1 MHYRNLS
8 VLALSS
14 MIATSGVA
22 IVVLTAG
29 IIGADLAPSLE
40 WATLPASLMI
50 VGVALMSIPAAM
62 IMQRIGRRNGFMLSA
77 VVAGLSALLAAY
89 AIVLGSFALFC
100 LAVLLIGT
108 NSAFTQQYRFAA
120 AESVEPRFAARAVSF
135 LLLSS
140 VVAGFLGPEIARRTK
155 DLLPV
160 AYSGSFVA
168 LAVLYALVIVI
179 LLFMREVRPLE
190 TASEAGARQEQRPLR
205 QIISQPNYA
214 AAVLA
219 GTVAYGVM
227 SFIMTATPVHMH
239 NQAGFTLGATALVIE
254 SHIIAMFLP
263 SLFTGF
269 LLERFGDLRVM
280 LAGIAAMLGTILL
293 GLVSNDL
300 LEYWAALVLLG
311 VGWNFLFVGATM
323 RLTGAYRPAER
334 FKAQG
339 FNDFAIF
346 SVQALLS
353 LSAGVVLFRTDW
365 GTLNMLMLPL
375 LALVLTAVVLTRKGK
390 TGEGLAA
397 AD

>member
-1 MHYRNLS
+1 VNYRNLS

-14 MIATSGVA
+14 LLATSGVS
-22 IVVLTAG
+22 IVVLTSG

-40 WATLPASLMI
+40 LATLPASLMI
-50 VGVALMSIPAAM
+50 VGLALMTIPASM
-62 IMQRIGRRNGFMLSA
+62 LMQRIGRRKGFLLSA
-77 VVAGLSALLAAY
+77 VIAGLSALLAAY
-89 AIVLGSFALFC
+89 AIALGSFSLFC

-120 AESVEPRFAARAVSF
+120 AESVEPHFAGRAVSF
-135 LLLSS
+135 LLLSG

-160 AYSGSFVA
+160 AYTGSFVA
-168 LAVLYALVIVI
+168 LALLYALVILI
-179 LLFMREVRPLE
+179 LLFMREVR
-190 TASEAGARQEQRPLR
+190 SIQAGAEAVSVQEARPLR
-205 QIISQPNYA
+205 QIVRQPNYVG
-214 AAVLA
+214 AVLA

-269 LLERFGDLRVM
+269 LLERLGELRVM
-280 LAGIAAMLGTILL
+280 LMGIAAMLGTVLL
-293 GLVSNDL
+293 GLVSRDL
-300 LEYWAALVLLG
+300 LDYWAALVLLG
-311 VGWNFLFVGATM
+311 VGWNFLFVGATLK
-323 RLTGAYRPAER
+323 LTQSYRPSER

-339 FNDFAIF
+339 FNDFSIF

-353 LSAGVVLFRTDW
+353 LSAGVALFRTSW
-365 GTLNMLMLPL
+365 GTLNLMMLPL
-375 LALVLTAVVLTRKGK
+375 LALVLTAIVLTRKGK
-390 TGEGLAA
+390 TSQELAA
-397 AD
+397 VD

>member
-1 MHYRNLS
+1 MNYRNLS

-14 MIATSGVA
+14 MLATSGVA

-50 VGVALMSIPAAM
+50 VGLALMTIPAAM
-62 IMQRIGRRNGFMLSA
+62 IMKRIGRRKGFMISA

-89 AIVLGSFALFC
+89 AIALGSFAIFC
-100 LAVLLIGT
+100 LAVMLIGT
-108 NSAFTQQYRFAA
+108 NSAFAQQYRFAA
-120 AESVEPRFAARAVSF
+120 AESVEPRFAGRAVSF
-135 LLLSS
+135 LLLSG
-140 VVAGFLGPEIARRTK
+140 VVAGFLGPEIARRTAN
-155 DLLPV
+155 LLPV

-168 LAVLYALVIVI
+168 LALLYALVLVV
-179 LLFMREVRPLE
+179 LLFMREVRPVE
-190 TASEAGARQEQRPLR
+190 SQAGAGSGQEERPLR
-205 QIISQPNYA
+205 QIISQPNYF

-269 LLERFGDLRVM
+269 LLERFGGLRVM
-280 LAGIAAMLGTILL
+280 LVGIAAMLGTVLL
-293 GLVSNDL
+293 GLVSSEL

-311 VGWNFLFVGATM
+311 VGWNFLFVGATVK
-323 RLTGAYRPAER
+323 LTGTYRPAER

-339 FNDFAIF
+339 FNDFSIF

-353 LSAGVVLFRTDW
+353 LSAGVVLFRTSW
-365 GTLNMLMLPL
+365 GMLNMMMLPL

-397 AD
+397 AE

>member
-1 MHYRNLS
+1 MSYRNLS
-8 VLALSS
+8 VLALGTLLS
-14 MIATSGVA
+14 ISGASIVA
-22 IVVLTAG
+22 LTAG
-29 IIGADLAPSLE
+29 IIGAQLAPSLT
-40 WATLPASLMI
+40 WATLPASLMV
-50 VGVALMSIPAAM
+50 VGLALMTIPAAL
-62 IMQRIGRRNGFMLSA
+62 IMKRIGRRKGFILSA
-77 VVAGLSALLAAY
+77 VLAGLSALLAAY
-89 AIVLGSFALFC
+89 AIALGSFALFC

-108 NSAFTQQYRFAA
+108 NSAFSQQYRFAA
-120 AESVEPRFAARAVSF
+120 AESVETRFAGRAVSF
-135 LLLSS
+135 LLLSG
-140 VVAGFLGPEIARRTK
+140 VVAGFVGPEIAKQTK

-160 AYSGSFVA
+160 AYSGSYVA
-168 LAVLYALVIVI
+168 LAVLYALVIGI
-179 LLFMREVRPLE
+179 LLFMRDVEPHPAG
-190 TASEAGARQEQRPLR
+190 TEAVALHEERSLSKIIVQR
-205 QIISQPNYA
+205 NYL

-263 SLFTGF
+263 SLFTGY

-280 LAGIAAMLGTILL
+280 LAGIAAMLGTVLL
-293 GLVSNDL
+293 GLISSDL

-311 VGWNFLFVGATM
+311 VGWNFLFVGATVK
-323 RLTGAYRPAER
+323 LTGTYRQSER

-339 FNDFAIF
+339 FNDFSIF

-375 LALVLTAVVLTRKGK
+375 LALVLTAVVLTRKENVKEELGI
-390 TGEGLAA
+390 

>member
-1 MHYRNLS
+1 MNYRNLS
-8 VLALSS
+8 VLALSTLLS
-14 MIATSGVA
+14 ISGASIVA
-22 IVVLTAG
+22 LTAG
-29 IIGADLAPSLE
+29 IIGAELAPALT
-40 WATLPASLMI
+40 WATLPA
-50 VGVALMSIPAAM
+50 ALMVVGLALMTIPAAM
-62 IMQRIGRRNGFMLSA
+62 IMKRIGRRKGFILSA
-77 VVAGLSALLAAY
+77 VLAGLSALLAAY
-89 AIVLGSFALFC
+89 AISLGSFALFC

-120 AESVEPRFAARAVSF
+120 AESVETRFAGRAVSF
-135 LLLSS
+135 LLLSG
-140 VVAGFLGPEIARRTK
+140 VVAGFIGPEIAKRTK

-168 LAVLYALVIVI
+168 LAVLYALVIAI
-179 LLFMREVRPLE
+179 LVFMRDAEPHPTGTE
-190 TASEAGARQEQRPLR
+190 TLAQQEERSLSKIVVQR
-205 QIISQPNYA
+205 NYL

-239 NQAGFTLGATALVIE
+239 NQAGFPLGATALVIE

-269 LLERFGDLRVM
+269 LLERLGELRVM
-280 LAGIAAMLGTILL
+280 LIGIAAMLGTVLL
-293 GLVSNDL
+293 GLVSSAL

-311 VGWNFLFVGATM
+311 VGWNFLFVGATVK
-323 RLTGAYRPAER
+323 LTGTYRQSER

-339 FNDFAIF
+339 FNDFSIF

-365 GTLNMLMLPL
+365 GTLNLLMLPL
-375 LALVLTAVVLTRKGK
+375 LALVFTAVVLTRRGK
-390 TGEGLAA
+390 VREDLGI